1 MLNRLLIHLKNIIF
15 FKLTIYLLMII
26 FLVIVIPIFIDDL
39 DKSKEKR
46 RKANDFLQETSLKIQ
61 SIDNFEEKLVELDKS
76 YRNLTNSKMN
86 VPCQKRHKFIMDVEE
101 IGNKN
106 QLEKISVRIT
116 KGYNDKDFFPDV
128 GNVKLSYHIADITFK
143 TQNYV
148 QFLSIIKEIFAAM
161 PTSSIVISCN
171 TMMIDSLTPEI
182 IANLNTTKAPG
193 LLDVKIK
200 ILLRDIVYEK

>member
-15 FKLTIYLLMII
+15 FKLTIYLLTII
-26 FLVIVIPIFIDDL
+26 FLVVVVPIFIDDL
-39 DKSKEKR
+39 DKSKERK
-46 RKANDFLQETSLKIQ
+46 RKANDFLQETSLKIR

-76 YRNLTNSKMN
+76 YRNLTNAKMN
-86 VPCQKRHKFIMDVEE
+86 LACEKRHKFIIDVEE
-101 IGNKN
+101 ISNKN
-106 QLEKISVRIT
+106 QLEKISVRTT

-143 TQNYV
+143 AQNYI
-148 QFLSIIKEIFAAM
+148 QFLSIIREIFEIM
-161 PTSSIVISCN
+161 PTGSVVISCS

-182 IANLNTTKAPG
+182 IASLTTKKAPE
-193 LLDVKIK
+193 LLDAKIK